1 MAVPKEENFVSPTP
15 VKTTGSAPKAGAV
28 IFVSVIKG
36 GVVKIVARGSNQPRD
51 LEETALLFIMQAS
64 TPYSY
69 HGITACHSGPANKM
83 GC

>member
-1 MAVPKEENFVSPTP
+1 MAVQKEENFVCHTP
-15 VKTTGSAPKAGAV
+15 VKTMGSAPKAGAV

-36 GVVKIVARGSNQPRD
+36 GVVKIVARGSSQPRD
-51 LEETALLFIMQAS
+51 SEETASPFIMQAS

-69 HGITACHSGPANKM
+69 HGITVSPSVPASQM